1 MTRSFT
7 ALTITACLLIA
18 GQVHATSPQPATPVS
33 EQSPAAFELKGI
45 AVGDDANATKAKLPD
60 DDCETIADG
69 TIEQCLVQETNFGGK
84 PAERMDR
91 IRDGKVAR
99 KRVVWVEKVERRVD
113 NEE

>member
-45 AVGDDANATKAKLPD
+45 AVGDDENATKAKLPD
-60 DDCETIADG
+60 ADCETLADG
-69 TIEQCLVQETNFGGK
+69 TIAQCFVHDTTFGGK
-84 PAERMDR
+84 PAELLVRFLDEIGR
-91 IRDGKVAR
+91 AHVCTPVTNAHLVCRL
-99 KRVVWVEKVERRVD
+99 
-113 NEE
+113 